1 MKKIFVVGI
10 SMIMIVSMTVVFG
23 LGMTST
29 AAENAME
36 EIFHESGTVY
46 NNREMVH
53 AALGTYLNVVS
64 TTYGY
69 FELYYSGDSYPPS
82 QLKGTTNYR
91 TYYEV
96 VGADDIIEVELTNE
110 TAEGGNGTRALL
122 SAIDNNSAY
131 RTLSGGNSG
140 IVYHFRF
147 TNTIQSVNGNM
158 YYGSR
163 SNGGTFRFNRS
174 GSYTE

>member
-46 NNREMVH
+46 NDREMAH
-53 AALGTYLNVVS
+53 AALGTYLNVMS

-91 TYYEV
+91 TYYEI
-96 VGADDIIEVELTNE
+96 VGENGIIEMPLTND
-110 TAEGGNGTRALL
+110 TAEGGNGTHA
-122 SAIDNNSAY
+122 SISGIDNNSAY
-131 RTLSGGNSG
+131 RALSLQNPS

-147 TNTIQSVNGNM
+147 TNTIQSVNGGV

-163 SNGGTFRFNRS
+163 SNGGTFRFNYN